1 MSRTAGQP
9 GLVRT
14 QRREAADHDD
24 ARDRRDRLAAPGA
37 VPLRR
42 LPRRA
47 AVHRDGV
54 RAHAPDAPS
63 ATGGSRAGSRGSVQD
78 GRLAALLI
86 QRVWIWPSSP
96 EERSSSIACETQ
108 PVSGESLPSRAP
120 HWSPPG
126 ALNWPTIVAFGT
138 CAAVR

>member
-9 GLVRT
+9 GLVST
-14 QRREAADHDD
+14 SAASPPSTTSSS
-24 ARDRRDRLAAPGA
+24 DRRDRLAAPGA

-63 ATGGSRAGSRGSVQD
+63 AAGGSRAGRADQFRTGA
-78 GRLAALLI
+78 LAAWLI
-86 QRVWIWPSSP
+86 QRV
-96 EERSSSIACETQ
+96 
-108 PVSGESLPSRAP
+108 
-120 HWSPPG
+120 
-126 ALNWPTIVAFGT
+126 
-138 CAAVR
+138 